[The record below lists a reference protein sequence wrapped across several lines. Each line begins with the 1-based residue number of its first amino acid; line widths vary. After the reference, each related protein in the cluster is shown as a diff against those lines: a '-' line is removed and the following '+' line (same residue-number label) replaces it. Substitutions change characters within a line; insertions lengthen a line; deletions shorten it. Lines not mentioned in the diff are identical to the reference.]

1 MKKVIYLLLLFFWMI
16 LIYTLSNQTGDISGG
31 SSEGII
37 KSTLEIIY
45 SIFNLP
51 KDNISEV
58 VQILHNPIRE
68 CAHAFEYFI
77 LGLLTFKNLEN
88 FNIKNKY
95 IITLIFCSIFSF
107 LDEFHQLFVNGRTF
121 QIIDITIDMMGICLI
136 LLLLKIYKEKKT
148 N

>member
-1 MKKVIYLLLLFFWMI
+1 MKKVIYLLLLFFWMT
-16 LIYTLSNQTGDISGG
+16 LIYTLSNQTGYISGG
-31 SSEGII
+31 NSEGII

-68 CAHAFEYFI
+68 LAHAFEYFV
-77 LGLLTFKNLEN
+77 LGFLVFKNLEN

-95 IITLIFCSIFSF
+95 VTTLLFCFICAIF
-107 LDEFHQLFVNGRTF
+107 DEVHQLFVSGRAF
-121 QIIDITIDMMGICLI
+121 QMFDIIIDVLGLCLMLI
-136 LLLLKIYKEKKT
+136 FTKIYKKKKI
-148 N
+148 

>member
-1 MKKVIYLLLLFFWMI
+1 MKKVIYLLLLFFWMT

-31 SSEGII
+31 NSEGII

-68 CAHAFEYFI
+68 LAHAFEYFI
-77 LGLLTFKNLEN
+77 LGFLVFKNLEN

-95 IITLIFCSIFSF
+95 VTTLLFCFICAIF
-107 LDEFHQLFVNGRTF
+107 DEVHQLFVSGRAF
-121 QIIDITIDMMGICLI
+121 QMFDIIIDTLGLCLMLI
-136 LLLLKIYKEKKT
+136 FTKIYEKKKI
-148 N
+148 